1 MRLWCERA
9 WLGGPQ
15 AEAGV
20 VLEVEGERITAVTTG
35 IDRPPAGAGRLA
47 GLTLPGLVNA
57 HSHAFHRAL
66 RSRTQAGRGSFWT
79 WRDQMYRLAAALTP
93 DAYRRLATATFAEM
107 ALAGITTVGEFHYLH
122 HAAGGTPYAEPNA
135 MGAAL
140 IEAAA
145 AAGIR
150 LTLLDTCY
158 LHGGIGQRPNDVQRR
173 FSDGTAKEWAERA
186 GELAPS
192 ATVRIGA
199 AVHSVRAVAPA
210 EMADVGAWA
219 SERRSP
225 LHAHVSEQPAENEDC
240 LAAYGRTPVGL
251 LRDAGL
257 VDDRFTAVH
266 ATHLTDGDIRGLG
279 PASVCFCPT
288 TERDLADGIGPAAAL
303 VQAGARL
310 CLGSDSHAV
319 IDLFEEAR
327 AVELDER
334 LATGERGHHSAGELL
349 RAATTGGADSL
360 GWPETG
366 RVAEGAL
373 ADLIVLDTASI
384 RLAGA
389 EPDHLVEAA
398 VFTAGTA
405 DVRDVMVAG
414 RWIVQDHRHLQVA
427 VREELAASIAE
438 VWEVA

>member
-1 MRLWCERA
+1 MRLWCEWA

-35 IDRPPAGAGRLA
+35 IDRPPAGAERLA

-186 GELAPS
+186 G
-192 ATVRIGA
+192 G
-199 AVHSVRAVAPA
+199 
-210 EMADVGAWA
+210 
-219 SERRSP
+219 
-225 LHAHVSEQPAENEDC
+225 
-240 LAAYGRTPVGL
+240 
-251 LRDAGL
+251 
-257 VDDRFTAVH
+257 
-266 ATHLTDGDIRGLG
+266 
-279 PASVCFCPT
+279 
-288 TERDLADGIGPAAAL
+288 
-303 VQAGARL
+303 AGAVDHRAHRCRGALRPGGRAGRDGRRGRL
-310 CLGSDSHAV
+310 GL
-319 IDLFEEAR
+319 R
-327 AVELDER
+327 AP
-334 LATGERGHHSAGELL
+334 LASPCPRQRAAGGERGLSGRLRPYPG
-349 RAATTGGADSL
+349 RAAARCRPGGRPVHRRSRHASDRRRHQRARP
-360 GWPETG
+360 GE
-366 RVAEGAL
+366 RVL
-373 ADLIVLDTASI
+373 LPDD
-384 RLAGA
+384 RAG
-389 EPDHLVEAA
+389 P
-398 VFTAGTA
+398 G
-405 DVRDVMVAG
+405 
-414 RWIVQDHRHLQVA
+414 
-427 VREELAASIAE
+427 
-438 VWEVA
+438 